1 MTDTTNLGPVIDVL
15 ADLRAKGIFSDFAIG
30 GAVAGI
36 LHNEPFNT
44 IDLDIF
50 FFFTERQTGLIL
62 SLEKIYDYIRE
73 RGFNFDKDFINI
85 NGWPV
90 QFIESSDN
98 KLWTEAVETAPMKT
112 IDSRQIKV
120 IDPEHLA
127 AMWILAGRK
136 KDFYKIDQFDEAGLM
151 KPAKLR
157 DILERFDLLQKWR
170 TKQADF
176 SSKYRF

>member
-1 MTDTTNLGPVIDVL
+1 MTDVTNLGPVIDVL
-15 ADLRAKGIFSDFAIG
+15 ADMRSKGIFSDYAIG

-50 FFFTERQTGLIL
+50 FFFVEKQTGLIL
-62 SLEKIYDYIRE
+62 SLEKIYDYFRD
-73 RGFNFDKDFINI
+73 RGFSFDKDFINI
-85 NGWPV
+85 HGWPV
-90 QFIESSDN
+90 QFVESSNN
-98 KLWTEAVETAPMKT
+98 KLWAEAVETAGLKT

-136 KDFYKIDQFDEAGLM
+136 KDFYKLDQFDEARIM
-151 KPAKLR
+151 NAEKLK
-157 DILERFDLLQKWR
+157 DILDRFDLLEKWR
-170 TKQADF
+170 TRQTDF
-176 SSKYRF
+176 SPEYRF